1 MKKPWNTPK
10 LVVLVRSA
18 TGERVLAACKTAEG
32 TGAST
37 EDQGCFVLGA
47 PVAAC
52 GARGELLGI
61 GNAMICNNCS
71 LMETS

>member
-1 MKKPWNTPK
+1 MKKTWDTPK

-18 TGERVLAACKTAEG
+18 TGERVLSACKTADG
-32 TGAST
+32 TGAIT
-37 EDQGCFVLGA
+37 EDDGCFVLGS

-61 GNAMICNNCS
+61 GNAMICNSCS